1 MKKVHDILNQ
11 YKGNILKIAYNHNI
25 KIGYHYDVTVW
36 NDEKS
41 KIEYYTCGEDGD
53 IKEDANN
60 EIIKKAMKYKINCKL
75 NDIFNH
81 YNYLNIEDLMNENI
95 KVNVKVVKGRKVPI
109 NTIGEVIGIYDNKYD
124 SSNKSLRLLL
134 NNGSKVYTYIKNV
147 ELYFSNEDKKRI
159 KIKVIKDT
167 LKEFKG
173 IV

>member
-1 MKKVHDILNQ
+1 MKNVCDILNQ
-11 YKGNILKIAYNHNI
+11 YKGNILKIVYNHNI
-25 KIGYHYDVTVW
+25 KIGYHYNVTVW

-41 KIEYYTCGEDGD
+41 KIEYYTCREDGD

-81 YNYLNIEDLMNENI
+81 YNYLNIEDLMNEDI
-95 KVNVKVVKGRKVPI
+95 KVNVKVVKGRKVSI

-124 SSNKSLRLLL
+124 SFNKSLRLLL
-134 NNGSKVYTYIKNV
+134 NNGSKVYTYMKNV